1 MRIERY
7 SPDKAEIWDTFV
19 TTSKNGTFILKR
31 RFMDY
36 HSYKFLD
43 HSLMYYDQHDKLIA
57 IMPANENSHTL
68 YSHQGLTY
76 GGLILS
82 PTTHIADVG
91 GMLQATIEYLHTHH
105 LQAILYKQIP
115 TIYHRIPS
123 DEDTYWLWRI
133 GATTERC
140 DIMTAIDLRAP
151 EHNIS
156 KRRATHRN
164 KLRSQGYHIS
174 YDAPIETFWP
184 ILEYN
189 LATRY
194 GATPVHTLNEIT
206 LLKERF
212 DSEIQ
217 CATVLSQQGET
228 IAGTILFITPQA
240 VRTQYISASP
250 KGKEDNA
257 IDYLML
263 ELIEHYRYSGS
274 THYFEFGTSMAPD
287 GISLNPGLIMQKE
300 GFGGRSI
307 ACKTYRITP
316 KTRHK

>member
-1 MRIERY
+1 MRVERY

-19 TTSKNGTFILKR
+19 ASSKNGTFILKR

-36 HSYKFLD
+36 HSDRFLD

-57 IMPANENSHTL
+57 LMPANESDHTL

-76 GGLILS
+76 GGLILT

-91 GMLQATIEYLHTHH
+91 EILHATADYMQTSNLHT
-105 LQAILYKQIP
+105 LIYKQIP
-115 TIYHRIPS
+115 SIYHRIPS

-133 GATTERC
+133 GAATERC
-140 DIMTAIDLRAP
+140 DIMTAIDLQSP
-151 EHNIS
+151 QHNIS
-156 KRRATHRN
+156 KRRTTHRN

-174 YDAPIETFWP
+174 YDAPIEQFWP
-184 ILEYN
+184 ILEQN
-189 LATRY
+189 LATRFR
-194 GATPVHTLNEIT
+194 AKPVHTLSEIA

-212 DSEIQ
+212 DNEIR
-217 CATVLSQQGET
+217 CITVTTPQGDT

-250 KGKEDNA
+250 QGKESNS
-257 IDYLML
+257 IDFLMI
-263 ELIEHYRYSGS
+263 ELIEHYRNQGNPR
-274 THYFEFGTSMAPD
+274 YFEFGTSMAPD

-300 GFGGRSI
+300 GLGGRSI
-307 ACKTYRITP
+307 ACKTYRIDL
-316 KTRHK
+316 